1 MKQKFSKNIIADE
14 DAYYMSCPEK
24 VAEHLAKQLSQFKT
38 AVELCTAVGI
48 TAIQLAKIMEKV
60 IAVDKDDTRIVNAK
74 KNAKLYAVEN
84 KIEFIAGNVLDKN
97 LLKNLSAEIA
107 VLDPDWSVTGM
118 EKSAHVTTLD
128 NTQPSLRKM
137 FELTKKYITPNIVIR
152 IPNTFTFETLF
163 ALGPCK
169 IENIIWGGKTKFKF
183 AYYLNDIKDNNE
195 ADFSFDL

>member
-107 VLDPDWSVTGM
+107 VLDPDWSVTGT
-118 EKSAHVTTLD
+118 EKSVHVTTLD
-128 NTQPSLRKM
+128 DTQPSLRKM

-152 IPNTFTFETLF
+152 IPNTFTFETLSV
-163 ALGPCK
+163 LGPCK

-183 AYYLNDIKDNNE
+183 AYYLNNIKNNDE
-195 ADFSFDL
+195 ANFSFDL